1 MLSAGSAGG
10 SLTWTSLGATS
21 LGALGATPVATAYQ
35 NQLTMFNAT
44 TNTLSYDANAYSAVV
59 QTAPATVALATT
71 SRGRTYIVTSAGAQT
86 LTFTTATLTAN
97 DVGFFVLVKNGNG
110 SLGGDITIAG
120 ATGNTVVHNQTAVQ
134 NGQVVICYWTGS
146 ALVAY

>member
-1 MLSAGSAGG
+1 MMRTPIRLSFK
-10 SLTWTSLGATS
+10 L
-21 LGALGATPVATAYQ
+21 P
-35 NQLTMFNAT
+35 
-44 TNTLSYDANAYSAVV
+44 
-59 QTAPATVALATT
+59 PATVALATT